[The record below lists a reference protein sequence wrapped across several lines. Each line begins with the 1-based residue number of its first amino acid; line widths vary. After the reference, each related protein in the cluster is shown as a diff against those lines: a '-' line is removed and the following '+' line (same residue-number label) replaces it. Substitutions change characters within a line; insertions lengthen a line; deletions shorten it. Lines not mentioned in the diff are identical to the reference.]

1 MENPDDLEIRR
12 PDDVEIRKTASP
24 PNPLPPPPPDLKLW
38 FIAAVFVVLGTV
50 AFFFFKRQE
59 AELPPPRTATAPA
72 AVAPADRPLG
82 TEAAPIVVPPLDE
95 TDALVRKLVGELSS
109 HPRVAAWLATNG
121 LLRNFVVAVE
131 NISIGRTPARQLRAL
146 RPTGPFRVV
155 ERGESLR
162 IDPASYERYTPL
174 AGAIQSIDAGGA
186 ARLYTTFKPRL
197 EEAYRELGHEESFDR
212 ALEDAI
218 VALLAVPALEGDA
231 SVAPK
236 GALYAYDD
244 PRLER
249 LTAAQKQLARMGTR
263 NVRIIQAKLREVAIE
278 LGIRT
283 DRLPG

>member
-1 MENPDDLEIRR
+1 MEDRDDFEIRR
-12 PDDVEIRKTASP
+12 PDEVEIRKTASP
-24 PNPLPPPPPDLKLW
+24 PDPLPPPRSDLKLW
-38 FIAAVFVVLGTV
+38 FIAALFVVLGTV
-50 AFFFFKRQE
+50 AFFFLKRQQ
-59 AELPPPRTATAPA
+59 AELPPPRTATTPA
-72 AVAPADRPLG
+72 AVAPTDRPLG

-121 LLRNFVVAVE
+121 LLRNVVVVVE
-131 NISIGRTPARQLRAL
+131 NISIGRTPARQLRVL

-162 IDPASYERYTPL
+162 IDPASYERYTPI

-212 ALEDAI
+212 AFEDAI
-218 VALLAVPALEGDA
+218 VALLAVPVLDDA
-231 SVAPK
+231 SVAPQ

-244 PRLER
+244 PRVER
-249 LTAAQKQLARMGTR
+249 LTAAQKQLVRMGPR

-278 LGIRT
+278 LGMRT